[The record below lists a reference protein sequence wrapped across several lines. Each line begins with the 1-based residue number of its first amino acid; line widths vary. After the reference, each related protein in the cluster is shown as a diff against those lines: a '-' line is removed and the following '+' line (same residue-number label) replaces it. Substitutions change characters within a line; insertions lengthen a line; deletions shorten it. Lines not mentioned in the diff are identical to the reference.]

1 MTINGYRSLK
11 QVSSFGFTVSSD
23 SRRRIGYQVVEDICY
38 TGLKLVSLKMDLKIE
53 PDEKDGSG
61 GDSDNGQLLRD
72 IEEISKALYL
82 HKPSSKALISTSDFR
97 SKSVRRIRLSES
109 EKYKKSSSL
118 WDWKKPLKALTH
130 IMQHRFRICFFLHV
144 HSIEGLPAYLNDF
157 NLCVHWKRKDELLS
171 TRAVRVVDGIAEF
184 EETLMC
190 KCFVYGS
197 RSGPHNSAKYENKL
211 FVISVSV
218 VDMSGHDIGQHWIDL
233 ARLLPLSLDDLE
245 GEKGSGKWTTSFNL
259 SGKAKGATLNVSFS
273 FMVLKENLVES
284 SGNMNASHFV
294 NVTGK
299 GSRTMGEVGVLHAS
313 KGNEMLRHG
322 GTVPSNVN
330 RRSLSVDVKFGA
342 EVVPNLGVELSNSIS
357 ILYQKFNEE
366 SLDGTLGLDKLSEH
380 VEPLKPDS
388 ESTKDIDEYE
398 NNEFFVIDQGVE
410 MCLKDPTT
418 FEQSGIQTID
428 GSTIETINMDEILK
442 DCDTDV
448 EEEADPVSNM
458 SCSSR
463 MAKGVVDDHILEKS
477 NIYSKPMTMRELES
491 DFHDKLVTE
500 SSVSES
506 SSTLDEFIEHE
517 KCMEAKSQ
525 YEASKL
531 TKKLPSLDDLADTVA
546 SDFLKMLEIEHDPF
560 SFNSDSA
567 LESPRERLLREFENE
582 ALASGGFILDF
593 GAAGEEE
600 FNSTIPGPCCG
611 DSYEDFTFHSV
622 MPGKEQKMERLSL
635 KDRRAVKA
643 VEDLETAALMHEGS
657 LDDKAFQSPPH
668 TLHSREG
675 WACFASY
682 EFHTFRNCKNV
693 GHLVSYKY
701 PEQLYF
707 LQDWVTDITE
717 TTKLCFTWNG
727 EPVLAGK
734 INNLMYLKDIAGK
747 PLQQIALE
755 AAPRVVMLEWYVI
768 ICWSIGETSAR
779 KHGLPGN
786 NFIPAVMV
794 ERASGSPEKGIYST
808 MLEEDYDENAE
819 SREAYEKGEGTSRKE
834 LADSSPHSRT
844 PDVILEIKVDIGLMQ
859 DFAVRY

>member
-1 MTINGYRSLK
+1 
-11 QVSSFGFTVSSD
+11 
-23 SRRRIGYQVVEDICY
+23 
-38 TGLKLVSLKMDLKIE
+38 MDLKIE
-53 PDEKDGSG
+53 PDEKDGS

-82 HKPSSKALISTSDFR
+82 HKPSSKALVSTSDFR
-97 SKSVRRIRLSES
+97 SKSVRRTRLSES

-157 NLCVHWKRKDELLS
+157 SLCVHWKRKDEVLS
-171 TRAVRVVDGIAEF
+171 THAVRAVDGIAEF

-190 KCFVYGS
+190 KCCVYGS

-211 FVISVSV
+211 FLISVSV

-233 ARLLPLSLDDLE
+233 TRLLPLSLDDLE

-294 NVTGK
+294 NVTEK
-299 GSRTMGEVGVLHAS
+299 GSRTMGEVGVLRAI
-313 KGNEMLRHG
+313 KGKEMLQHG
-322 GTVPSNVN
+322 GIAPSNVS

-342 EVVPNLGVELSNSIS
+342 EVVPNLGVELSKSIS

-366 SLDGTLGLDKLSEH
+366 SLDGSSGLDKLSEH
-380 VEPLKPDS
+380 VKPLKPDS
-388 ESTKDIDEYE
+388 ESAKDIDEYE
-398 NNEFFVIDQGVE
+398 NNEFFVIEQGVE

-428 GSTIETINMDEILK
+428 GSAIETINMDEILK
-442 DCDTDV
+442 DCDTDI

-458 SCSSR
+458 SCSGR
-463 MAKGVVDDHILEKS
+463 MAKAVVDDHILEKS
-477 NIYSKPMTMRELES
+477 NIYSKPMTMQELES

-506 SSTLDEFIEHE
+506 PSTLDEFIEHE

-593 GAAGEEE
+593 GAAGKEE
-600 FNSTIPGPCCG
+600 FNSTIPGSCCG
-611 DSYEDFTFHSV
+611 DSYEDFTFLSV

-635 KDRRAVKA
+635 KDIRAVKA

-657 LDDKAFQSPPH
+657 LDDKVFQSPPH
-668 TLHSREG
+668 DQSDG
-675 WACFASY
+675 F
-682 EFHTFRNCKNV
+682 
-693 GHLVSYKY
+693 
-701 PEQLYF
+701 
-707 LQDWVTDITE
+707 
-717 TTKLCFTWNG
+717 
-727 EPVLAGK
+727 
-734 INNLMYLKDIAGK
+734 
-747 PLQQIALE
+747 
-755 AAPRVVMLEWYVI
+755 
-768 ICWSIGETSAR
+768 
-779 KHGLPGN
+779 
-786 NFIPAVMV
+786 
-794 ERASGSPEKGIYST
+794 GSPI
-808 MLEEDYDENAE
+808 ML
-819 SREAYEKGEGTSRKE
+819 
-834 LADSSPHSRT
+834 SP
-844 PDVILEIKVDIGLMQ
+844 E
-859 DFAVRY
+859 